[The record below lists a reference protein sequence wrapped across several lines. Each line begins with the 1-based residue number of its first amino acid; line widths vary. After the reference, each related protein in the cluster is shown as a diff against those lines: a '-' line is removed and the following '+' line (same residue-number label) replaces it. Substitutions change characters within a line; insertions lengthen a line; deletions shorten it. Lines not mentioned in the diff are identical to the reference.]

1 MKKNKLFESEINEFV
16 AGKSVVNCLRNRKA
30 RKVMAESVS
39 EEMSLIDMFDERF
52 KYRSDLR
59 EIAND
64 TTKEAY
70 MIIRKEFG
78 DSMWRQLGMDDCDE
92 RGLID
97 ALNWMQEMY
106 GITNA
111 QDLADV
117 QLGRKSVKNFKKTE
131 EQEEEKTKLSKSELE
146 DLAFRLAD
154 YLCESFIILEDQD
167 EQYADLLAAVEKIL
181 EEDVPNPE
189 SMRDCYNWCDRWYK
203 KIEGL
208 TYSYYN
214 DPNPLS
220 YYEEQEEDQ
229 VEDIGEPWEIHYPT
243 EKELKEIARLEKVTV
258 DDIFETEICDHYMSA
273 LETGDYS
280 GLDEQDERLLDEW
293 CLKYRYLWT
302 LTQNDGEFPEASFG
316 ECDVCGMAGN
326 VVPVLCIQRKR
337 KEEQEQFS
345 ISKKRGYSIS
355 DVYPDSRWGEKE
367 RLNGPNGMSKVERD
381 MLLKFETV
389 VPKLVKKAMN
399 KVKGHSDP
407 ETIKKMVLGMIKRGD
422 LFSKIGGKVGAEW
435 NELSAGFRRELIN
448 LIKDTFAE
456 YNKQA

>member
-16 AGKSVVNCLRNRKA
+16 AGKSVVNCLRNRNA

-39 EEMSLIDMFDERF
+39 DEMSLIDMFDERF

-59 EIAND
+59 KIAND

-78 DSMWRQLGMDDCDE
+78 DSMWRQLGMGDCDE

-97 ALNWMQEMY
+97 ELNWVQETY

-131 EQEEEKTKLSKSELE
+131 EQEEEKIKLSESELE
-146 DLAFRLAD
+146 DLAFTLTD
-154 YLCESFIILEDQD
+154 YLIESFITLVDEEEDYSTLLE
-167 EQYADLLAAVEKIL
+167 AVEKIL
-181 EEDVPNPE
+181 KKDAPKSTSVKDCYAWCKKWYQKIDGLGYSYFIEPHPESYYTEEEEED
-189 SMRDCYNWCDRWYK
+189 DF
-203 KIEGL
+203 
-208 TYSYYN
+208 
-214 DPNPLS
+214 
-220 YYEEQEEDQ
+220 ED
-229 VEDIGEPWEIHYPT
+229 VGEPWEIHYPT

-258 DDIFETEICDHYMSA
+258 DDICEAEICDHYMSA

-293 CLKYRYLWT
+293 CLKYRYLWP

-316 ECDVCGMAGN
+316 ECDVCGMAGS
-326 VVPVLCIQRKR
+326 VVPVLCVQRKR

-345 ISKKRGYSIS
+345 ISKQTQCGFPKR
-355 DVYPDSRWGEKE
+355 
-367 RLNGPNGMSKVERD
+367 
-381 MLLKFETV
+381 T
-389 VPKLVKKAMN
+389 
-399 KVKGHSDP
+399 H
-407 ETIKKMVLGMIKRGD
+407 
-422 LFSKIGGKVGAEW
+422 
-435 NELSAGFRRELIN
+435 
-448 LIKDTFAE
+448 
-456 YNKQA
+456 